1 MPVMEIKIDKLRQ
14 EIGRLGITLKE
25 FADKCDVSRQTIY
38 NYWQNPRDFS
48 LKTLDKIARALDL
61 DTKDLIK

>member
-1 MPVMEIKIDKLRQ
+1 MSAMEIKIDKLRQ
-14 EIGRLGITLKE
+14 EIGRLGITLTE

-48 LKTLDKIARALDL
+48 LKTLDKIAQALDL